1 MLPVGDIPRNTDG
14 YEGFFHLTGMSGN
27 VDSASGAYII
37 REHDKALF
45 EGRKKTMQ
53 HIADLLNEKY
63 GEGTVTL
70 TIKDQY
76 RNMKEVIE
84 KVPCVI
90 DFADQALISVG
101 LKPEHTPIRGG
112 TDGAT
117 ISFMGLPC
125 PNLGTGGHACHGPQE
140 HITLE
145 SMEKCREIVLEL
157 VKLYSE
163 KK

>member
-1 MLPVGDIPRNTDG
+1 
-14 YEGFFHLTGMSGN
+14 
-27 VDSASGAYII
+27 
-37 REHDKALF
+37 
-45 EGRKKTMQ
+45 MQ
-53 HIADLLNEKY
+53 HITDLLNEKY

-76 RNMKEVIE
+76 RNMKEIIE
-84 KVPCVI
+84 QVPCVVE
-90 DFADQALISVG
+90 FADQAIISVG

-125 PNLGTGGHACHGPQE
+125 PNIGTGGHACHGPHE

-145 SMEKCREIVLEL
+145 SMGKCRAITLEL